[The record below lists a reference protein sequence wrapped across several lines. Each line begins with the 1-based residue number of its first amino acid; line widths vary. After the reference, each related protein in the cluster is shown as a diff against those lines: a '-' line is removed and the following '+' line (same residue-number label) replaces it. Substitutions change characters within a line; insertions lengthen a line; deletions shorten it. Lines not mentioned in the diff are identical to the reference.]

1 MNEVLSLV
9 VQDVEALVATSPDS
23 HSQVWL
29 HQVKRVFHCGETV
42 KSRCYMGLVSF
53 RIQHWARAKGLAIAK
68 VAVYVARIVVCG
80 ILVVIFRGEKTAFY

>member
-1 MNEVLSLV
+1 
-9 VQDVEALVATSPDS
+9 
-23 HSQVWL
+23 
-29 HQVKRVFHCGETV
+29 
-42 KSRCYMGLVSF
+42 MGLVSF